1 MKRSGRRRAA
11 AHGLPRDEARRLDRA
26 TSARAAGTIRLAV
39 AGLGRMGIRHAQ
51 NAAASERFELVAV
64 ADADPTCVQAA
75 AAQLGA
81 VAYDAAQTARML
93 DAERPDALLVASPAG
108 SHAGLI
114 ELAAARGVHVFCEK
128 PLSDDGAAAAR
139 ALEVAERAGIAVQVG
154 FQMRFD
160 RDFMRVAQLIERGE
174 LGEPYELRA
183 SLRDVAP
190 PPRAYLAASG
200 GYYWDGMIHLFDLAR
215 WLVGEVEELTAFGAA
230 LSDPLFEELGDVDTA
245 VVVLR
250 FASGAL
256 GVLDTC
262 RVARY
267 GFDSGLE
274 VLGSRATVRVPG
286 GRVDALELLTP
297 ARAST
302 AYAQDFL
309 ERFEPAYPRE
319 LDGFADALLE
329 GRRPPVDG
337 GDGLAAM
344 RLAAAAV
351 RSQQERRTVR
361 VDAAEIGW

>member
-1 MKRSGRRRAA
+1 MSAA
-11 AHGLPRDEARRLDRA
+11 A
-26 TSARAAGTIRLAV
+26 AGPIRLAIT
-39 AGLGRMGIRHAQ
+39 GLGRMGLRHAQ

-64 ADADPTCVQAA
+64 ADADLARAEAVAGE
-75 AAQLGA
+75 LGA
-81 VAYDAAQTARML
+81 VPCDGAAVERLL
-93 DAERPDALLVASPAG
+93 DAERPDALLVASPAA
-108 SHAGLI
+108 SHVPLI

-128 PLSDDGAAAAR
+128 PLSDDGPAAAR
-139 ALEVAERAGIAVQVG
+139 AVAAAERAGIVVQVG

-160 RDFMRVAQLIERGE
+160 RDFARVAGLIERGE
-174 LGEPYELRA
+174 LGDLYQLRA

-190 PPRAYLAASG
+190 PPREYLASSG

-215 WLVGEVEELTAFGAA
+215 WLMGEVEELTAFGAA
-230 LSDPLFEELGDVDTA
+230 QSDPMFAELGDVDTA

-256 GVLDTC
+256 GVLDTS

-274 VLGSRATVRVPG
+274 VLGSQATVRVPG
-286 GRVDALELLTP
+286 GRVDGLELLTP
-297 ARAST
+297 ARTST

-319 LDGFADALLE
+319 LEAFADALQA
-329 GRRPPVDG
+329 GGASPVDG
-337 GDGLAAM
+337 RDGLAAM

-351 RSQQERRTVR
+351 LSQRERRTVR
-361 VDAAEIGW
+361 VDADEIGW